1 MGIGSTISSGRKYRP
16 ALGHR
21 ERGIIHLTLHRTKET
36 KKVTYQLIQHTVA
49 DYAKWKIAFD
59 EHMATRKT
67 FGSRGAQVM
76 RSADNPSAV
85 TVLVEWDSTQNA
97 QRFADSDTLR
107 EAMEA
112 AGVTSA
118 PSILYF
124 DRSEKTNA

>member
-1 MGIGSTISSGRKYRP
+1 M
-16 ALGHR
+16 
-21 ERGIIHLTLHRTKET
+21 
-36 KKVTYQLIQHTVA
+36 TYQLIQHTVA

-59 EHMATRKT
+59 EHMATRKS

>member
-1 MGIGSTISSGRKYRP
+1 
-16 ALGHR
+16 
-21 ERGIIHLTLHRTKET
+21 
-36 KKVTYQLIQHTVA
+36 
-49 DYAKWKIAFD
+49 
-59 EHMATRKT
+59 
-67 FGSRGAQVM
+67 M